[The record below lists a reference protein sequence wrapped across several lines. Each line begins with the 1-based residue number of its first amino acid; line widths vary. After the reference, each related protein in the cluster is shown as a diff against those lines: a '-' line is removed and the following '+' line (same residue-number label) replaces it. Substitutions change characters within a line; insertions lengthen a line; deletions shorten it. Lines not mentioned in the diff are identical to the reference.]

1 MNRWIDYSLDER
13 MTMIQHVADAK
24 KIDEPAAE
32 KDWWVTTVLY
42 ALFHT
47 QVAGYL
53 LFKGGTSLSKGWDF
67 INRFSEDIDLAL
79 DRDFFLNVKQLPYA
93 RCCSNTQIHH
103 LREAAQDY
111 LFGEFKKE
119 LSGVLAEMG
128 LDVKVMVENE
138 VPDENG
144 EPQKVDHDKDL
155 FGEGVSDV

>member
-79 DRDFFLNVKQLPYA
+79 DRDFFRMGQGTGTCP
-93 RCCSNTQIHH
+93 
-103 LREAAQDY
+103 
-111 LFGEFKKE
+111 E
-119 LSGVLAEMG
+119 LDFQQVA
-128 LDVKVMVENE
+128 
-138 VPDENG
+138 
-144 EPQKVDHDKDL
+144 
-155 FGEGVSDV
+155 